1 MQLRHYVE
9 FQKELAINYCKLVV
23 VSVDPPEVNSAFRT
37 GLGAEFPFLS
47 DQDRKVV
54 QALDMTETSK
64 SRGITAIPYTFS
76 LMPDLTVHS
85 FYCGYW
91 YVGRPTL
98 DELRM
103 DLRAMM
109 KKVRSRL
116 RSSSVRV
123 RSPSPKS
130 SLKGTHQAGKIRP

>member
-1 MQLRHYVE
+1 MQLRHFVE
-9 FQKELAINYCKLVV
+9 FQKELTINYCKLVV
-23 VSVDPPEVNSAFRT
+23 ASVDAPEVNAAFRN

-54 QALDMTETSK
+54 QTLDMTETSK
-64 SRGITAIPYTFS
+64 SRGVTAIPYTFS

-85 FYCGYW
+85 LYCSYW

-109 KKVRSRL
+109 KKVR
-116 RSSSVRV
+116 
-123 RSPSPKS
+123 PDFDP
-130 SLKGTHQAGKIRP
+130 QA